1 MRPCVRSGSDLHIA
15 CTPDG
20 GKTWELGAVGQQ
32 GTRESQVVQL
42 PSLTADAQLYAS
54 ERNMGAKPG
63 EFSIPNGHNFTIN
76 LIFENHSRQ
85 EDARAIFPLAAPV

>member
-63 EFSIPNGHNFTIN
+63 EFSTNGIILP
-76 LIFENHSRQ
+76 LI
-85 EDARAIFPLAAPV
+85 